1 MDNFILFCGLENACD
16 VLGLVLPKR
25 PLMSMFSTGVKVVEL
40 LMLILNNSVK
50 SLFSCLVLL
59 VSAKCYLSHREV
71 WPLAGWR
78 KVANNP
84 NNNSILPFCLYRW
97 LLVFFSLPKEA
108 YNSKEKWQARKKFCI
123 QHGFVFYIQ
132 IGKRMINGRRRD
144 VDRETKWCGNCEPSN
159 HITNAHEA
167 SYSYHTFCSYYT
179 KREYL
184 L

>member
-71 WPLAGWR
+71 
-78 KVANNP
+78 
-84 NNNSILPFCLYRW
+84 
-97 LLVFFSLPKEA
+97 
-108 YNSKEKWQARKKFCI
+108 
-123 QHGFVFYIQ
+123 
-132 IGKRMINGRRRD
+132 
-144 VDRETKWCGNCEPSN
+144 
-159 HITNAHEA
+159 
-167 SYSYHTFCSYYT
+167 
-179 KREYL
+179 
-184 L
+184 